1 MAVGANNHVARSDD
15 ALFGKQRVLN
25 AHAAHV
31 EEVHNVVLACEIA
44 ALLALL
50 GALDV
55 LVRGEVVHNKGDLR
69 AVEHLVHVGLLQLAN
84 SYRSG
89 DVVGEREVD
98 VRLDQL
104 AGHYGI
110 EPGVRRQNFLGHGH
124 AHMES
129 PLRMISD
136 NKEMSVEGRCIRLG
150 AFEALIPRKRARPSM
165 WGRGARPGPEWCY
178 MRFRAEM
185 RPLMDAV
192 IMS

>member
-1 MAVGANNHVARSDD
+1 MAVGADNHVARSDD

-55 LVRGEVVHNKGDLR
+55 FVRGEVVHNKGNLR

-89 DVVGEREVD
+89 DVVGKREVD

-129 PLRMISD
+129 PLRMVSG
-136 NKEMSVEGRCIRLG
+136 NK
-150 AFEALIPRKRARPSM
+150 
-165 WGRGARPGPEWCY
+165 
-178 MRFRAEM
+178 
-185 RPLMDAV
+185 
-192 IMS
+192 